1 MSAAN
6 RKGHTMIPRD
16 LLTAFATALAC
27 LSWGVAL
34 WLWSV

>member
-1 MSAAN
+1 MSAE
-6 RKGHTMIPRD
+6 D
-16 LLTAFATALAC
+16 LLTALATAAAC